1 MVPSE
6 SPPRSKS
13 RLRLLRRWFVHN
25 LGVHQARKEE
35 IYCDLLQSVTL
46 QDVSY
51 WLQVLFSAGIATLGL
66 VLNSPAVIIGAMLI
80 SPLMGPILANGL
92 AFAVGDVVLAVRAI
106 VSLGLSCSIA
116 IIFAWILIALMPF
129 KEITTEIQAR
139 ISPNLLDLL
148 VALFSGALGAV
159 MTSKQAKGV
168 ATSIP
173 GVAIAVALMPPLC
186 VVGYGMGLAVSLDFI
201 TGLKTAFGGGLLF
214 ITNLTAITLTAML
227 VFLLLNMG
235 TGAITAQA
243 RKWHQED
250 PESAWIQSLI
260 GQLPIT
266 QKLRTIGSLR
276 SRLMIISIP
285 ILVLLIPLSQSLARL
300 QQQITA
306 KQTENRVLRAAQSL
320 WQSNFDVLAEGRP
333 RSFIGSL
340 ASSVSPEGQ
349 LALQM
354 TVFTSKS
361 YSEAEKKQFQ
371 TQLAQKLNRTADD
384 ITLTL
389 IEIPTTTNELIV
401 QKSEQS
407 AVTALPSPQ
416 PLTVSETQSAFLQTV
431 SGALQ
436 SLALPP
442 PAALLDYDVAV
453 RADQSLTLNL
463 AYLSPRN
470 ISADA
475 QAVMES
481 EVRNRLAVPNAR
493 VRLTRIPSR
502 PNFIGFEPSRG
513 VLPPQSQLILDQVGR
528 WMQQYPT
535 LQLALQAEVE
545 STVLPAIQAGQ
556 PLPLVQ
562 TRYQSIAA
570 YLTTVWQISGDRL
583 QLDSTPKIAADQQPK
598 VNLAFT
604 ADPEFLKFNFTSP
617 DLVSPGLLNPEPTVP
632 TP

>member
-1 MVPSE
+1 MTPSE

-13 RLRLLRRWFVHN
+13 RLRLLQRWFAQN

-106 VSLGLSCSIA
+106 VSLGLSCGIA

-129 KEITTEIQAR
+129 KEITAEIQAR
-139 ISPNLLDLL
+139 ISPNLLDLV

-159 MTSKQAKGV
+159 MTSKQSKGV

-186 VVGYGMGLAVSLDFI
+186 VVGYGMGLAVSLDLI

-214 ITNLTAITLTAML
+214 ITNITAITLTAML

-235 TGAITAQA
+235 AGAITTQA

-276 SRLMIISIP
+276 SRLIIISIP

-300 QQQITA
+300 QRQITA
-306 KQTENRVLRAAQSL
+306 KQTENQVLREAQFL

-333 RSFIGSL
+333 RSFISSL
-340 ASSVSPEGQ
+340 SSSISPEGQ

-361 YSEAEKKQFQ
+361 YSEAEKQQFQ

-401 QKSEQS
+401 QRSEQS

-416 PLTVSETQSAFLQTV
+416 PLTVTETQSAFFQTV
-431 SGALQ
+431 SSALQ

-442 PAALLDYDVAV
+442 PAELLDYNVSV

-481 EVRNRLAVPNAR
+481 EVRNRLAVPTSR
-493 VRLTRIPSR
+493 VRLTRIPRQPSALR
-502 PNFIGFEPSRG
+502 FESNRG
-513 VLPPQSQLILDQVGR
+513 VLPPQSQQILDQVGR

-535 LQLALQAEVE
+535 LQLSLQAEVE
-545 STVLPAIQAGQ
+545 STLLPSIREGQ
-556 PLPLVQ
+556 SLPLAQ
-562 TRYQSIAA
+562 TRYQSISA
-570 YLTTVWQISGDRL
+570 YLTTSWQIAGDRI
-583 QLDSTPKIAADQQPK
+583 QSDQTPRIASDQQPK
-598 VNLAFT
+598 VNLTFRV
-604 ADPEFLKFNFTSP
+604 DPESVKFNFTSP
-617 DLVSPGLLNPEPTVP
+617 DLISPSLFNPEPTVP